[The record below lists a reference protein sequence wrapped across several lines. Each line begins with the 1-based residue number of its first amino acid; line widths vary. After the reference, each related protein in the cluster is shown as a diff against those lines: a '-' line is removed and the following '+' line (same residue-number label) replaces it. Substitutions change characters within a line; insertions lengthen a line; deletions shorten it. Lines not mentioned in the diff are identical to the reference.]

1 MLSSARGLSLLQLN
15 VVNTRGVTVKEDFVR
30 SILMGQTSLAVL
42 CVNGEAW
49 KVRRYTLLS

>member
-1 MLSSARGLSLLQLN
+1 MSSARGLSLLQLN
-15 VVNTRGVTVKEDFVR
+15 VVNTRGVTVKEEFVK
-30 SILMGQTSLAVL
+30 SILMGQTSLTVL